1 MTDPV
6 LTADGFVYERRAI
19 EGWLASGART
29 SPMTGAPLAHVL
41 LVPDLAL
48 RSVLRQEMWRRRTN
62 QV

>member
-1 MTDPV
+1 MSDPV

-29 SPMTGAPLAHVL
+29 SPVTGAQLAHVL

-48 RSVLRQEMWRRRTN
+48 RSLLQQEMWQRRAYQT
-62 QV
+62 